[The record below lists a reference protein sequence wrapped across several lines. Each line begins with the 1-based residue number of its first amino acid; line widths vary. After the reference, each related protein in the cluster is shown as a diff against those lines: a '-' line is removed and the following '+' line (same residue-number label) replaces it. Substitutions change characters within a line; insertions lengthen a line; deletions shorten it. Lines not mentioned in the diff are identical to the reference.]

1 MSCFLS
7 KRSLIIF
14 FIITTIFTGCASHSE
29 VVETTDFVM
38 IEDITNSETKVSIPD
53 IETSE
58 STTISETEY
67 IKVVEYDTLQSLFVS
82 FTPDTTV
89 EELESFVTEHFLS
102 FTSQEYN
109 KLSGEKTLK
118 YIIAYTDG
126 VAKQKYADSG
136 DYIDIIFDKDN
147 DLNLMYAQYCNLKAF
162 GPSALFYCYGT
173 WYDFRDANASDYSGY
188 YLVDSLSREDGITIE
203 YTNENKVTTPQSVN
217 RTVGFQ
223 PFLTL
228 SYNSCPVIM
237 TSLIH

>member
-1 MSCFLS
+1 M

-29 VVETTDFVM
+29 MLETTDSVM
-38 IEDITNSETKVSIPD
+38 IEDTTNNKTKVSIPD

-58 STTISETEY
+58 STTISETED

-89 EELESFVTEHFLS
+89 EELESFLTEHSLS

-109 KLSGEKTLK
+109 KLSGGKTLK

-136 DYIDIIFDKDN
+136 DYIDITFDKDN
-147 DLNLMYAQYCNLKAF
+147 DLKLMYAQYCNLKAF

-203 YTNENKVTTPQSVN
+203 YTNGNKVTTHYFKCSSAEDVIQK
-217 RTVGFQ
+217 
-223 PFLTL
+223 LL
-228 SYNSCPVIM
+228 SSIDE
-237 TSLIH
+237 T